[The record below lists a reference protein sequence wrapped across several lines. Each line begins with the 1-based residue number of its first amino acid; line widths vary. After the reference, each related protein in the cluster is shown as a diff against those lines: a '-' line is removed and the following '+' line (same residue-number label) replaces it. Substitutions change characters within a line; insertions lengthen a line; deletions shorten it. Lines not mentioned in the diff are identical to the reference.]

1 MRKQKLCYPLLV
13 VVLVV
18 SLLAPGLTGVC
29 AEGLEEVSP
38 MPSEALPFET
48 EETPSESPAASDAL
62 PVEPVETSSE
72 STPVPSETPAVEPT
86 EAPSEAPDATPA
98 ASDVP
103 TAEPSEMP
111 SESPVATSE
120 PTSDQTDD
128 EPSGEDGA
136 ADSEPTLF
144 DRLMACTALDELF
157 SLLEETPEEEL
168 LKLTAE
174 EWAQIECRIAELEP
188 EPLPPVVPLETG
200 DAPVLSQIIRITVNF
215 DDVAPF
221 GAPVLGDG
229 E

>member
-18 SLLAPGLTGVC
+18 SLLVPGLTGVC

-38 MPSEALPFET
+38 MPSDALPFET
-48 EETPSESPAASDAL
+48 EETPSESPADSDAL
-62 PVEPVETSSE
+62 PVEPVETPSE
-72 STPVPSETPAVEPT
+72 STSVPGETPAVEP
-86 EAPSEAPDATPA
+86 SET
-98 ASDVP
+98 
-103 TAEPSEMP
+103 P

-120 PTSDQTDD
+120 PTSDQTDN

-168 LKLTAE
+168 LMLTAE

-200 DAPVLSQIIRITVNF
+200 DAPVLSEIIRITVNF

>member
-1 MRKQKLCYPLLV
+1 MCF
-13 VVLVV
+13 
-18 SLLAPGLTGVC
+18 SLPQ
-29 AEGLEEVSP
+29 P
-38 MPSEALPFET
+38 MPSDALPFET
-48 EETPSESPAASDAL
+48 EEAPSESPAASDAL
-62 PVEPVETSSE
+62 PVEPVETPSE
-72 STPVPSETPAVEPT
+72 STPVPSETPAVEP
-86 EAPSEAPDATPA
+86 
-98 ASDVP
+98 
-103 TAEPSEMP
+103 AETP

-120 PTSDQTDD
+120 PTSDQTDN

-157 SLLEETPEEEL
+157 FLLEETPEEEL
-168 LKLTAE
+168 LMLTAE

>member
-38 MPSEALPFET
+38 MPSDALPFET
-48 EETPSESPAASDAL
+48 EESPSGSPAASDAL
-62 PVEPVETSSE
+62 LFEPVETPTE
-72 STPVPSETPAVEPT
+72 STPVPGETPAVEPT
-86 EAPSEAPDATPA
+86 ET
-98 ASDVP
+98 
-103 TAEPSEMP
+103 P
-111 SESPVATSE
+111 SESPVATSDS
-120 PTSDQTDD
+120 TSDQTDN

-168 LKLTAE
+168 LMLTAE
-174 EWAQIECRIAELEP
+174 EWVQIECRIAELEP